1 MPGKPASTKLTWV
14 FGSAPKSVAAPLN
27 SLALLVTWAW
37 TSRPTTISQGPV
49 RPSSVKDM
57 ASFLVC
63 PGEDARLLVGQEC
76 GGVAAHDA
84 PATLRRAGEADQR
97 PAAHGAMRDAFLV
110 HHDGREQ
117 RPAPLRRPGA
127 EREEMRVHPP
137 PRRLPGQAAG
147 RGDGAVAEEAPR
159 LGRRADGG
167 EAAPAVER
175 RLGHAPA
182 RSAGTAR
189 KPAAVSIADP
199 TAKTVSSSKARPIPC
214 RPSGGPCP
222 SSPAGTARPGSPARF
237 AVTVKT
243 SFRYI
248 VTGSSCFSSIPKA
261 AEGVAGVTMASTF
274 WNASSKSRLISARI
288 FCAFK

>member
-1 MPGKPASTKLTWV
+1 
-14 FGSAPKSVAAPLN
+14 
-27 SLALLVTWAW
+27 
-37 TSRPTTISQGPV
+37 
-49 RPSSVKDM
+49 M

-63 PGEDARLLVGQEC
+63 PVEDALLFVCQEC
-76 GGVAAHDA
+76 GGVAAYDA

-97 PAAHGAMRDAFLV
+97 PAAHGAMRDACLV
-110 HHDGREQ
+110 HHDGGQQ

-127 EREEMRVHPP
+127 ECKEMRVHPP
-137 PRRLPGQAAG
+137 PRRLPGQPAG
-147 RGDGAVAEEAPR
+147 RGDRAVAEAAAR

-175 RLGHAPA
+175 RLGHVPA
-182 RSAGTAR
+182 LSPGTAR
-189 KPAAVSIADP
+189 KSAAVSIAAP
-199 TAKTVSSSKARPIPC
+199 TAKTVSSSKARPITC
-214 RPSGGPCP
+214 SPSGRPCA

-237 AVTVKT
+237 ALTVKT

-288 FCAFK
+288 FCAFR